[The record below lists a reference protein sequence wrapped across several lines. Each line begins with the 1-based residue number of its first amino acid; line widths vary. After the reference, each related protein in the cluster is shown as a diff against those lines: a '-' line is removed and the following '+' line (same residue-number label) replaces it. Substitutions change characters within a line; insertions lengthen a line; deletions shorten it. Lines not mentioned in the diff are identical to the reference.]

1 MADVLIRHRREEKHR
16 EGRGRRWRWES
27 CSSQLNTPEE
37 HEEQARTHPS
47 SGLQQAGLQ
56 DCETT
61 SGNKSGCEL
70 TVVALPAGV
79 VPRKWLACLPEPK
92 QLVHGSGWVVDRDAG
107 GTE

>member
-1 MADVLIRHRREEKHR
+1 MGVVQLPAEHP
-16 EGRGRRWRWES
+16 RGALGAS
-27 CSSQLNTPEE
+27 P
-37 HEEQARTHPS
+37 AHPP

-56 DCETT
+56 NCEAT

-70 TVVALPAGV
+70 AVVALPAAV

-92 QLVHGSGWVVDRDAG
+92 QLVLDSGWVVDRDAG